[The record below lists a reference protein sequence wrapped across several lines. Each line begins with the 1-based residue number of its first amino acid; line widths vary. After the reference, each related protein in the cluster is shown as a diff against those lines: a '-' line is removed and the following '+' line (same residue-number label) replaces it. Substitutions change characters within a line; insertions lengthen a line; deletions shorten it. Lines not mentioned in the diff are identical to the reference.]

1 MDLKIARDEA
11 RRGSVERQ
19 QKMEEQP
26 SDIGDGTS
34 ESEKTT
40 DLMKIIDLFK
50 EQWILASMLL
60 FIPFGIYVGARGPE
74 VYSREARFL
83 LNFFSILPMAWL
95 IGKATEDVAAA
106 SNSIIGGLVNATFG
120 NIVEMLLCFQGIM
133 HEEYM
138 VVQLTLIG
146 SILSNLLL
154 VMGTA
159 FLYGGYYH
167 DSQSFNSSGAKTH
180 CSLLTLS
187 VLAISFPTV
196 YRQVLSEGA
205 ATDLLKISRV
215 ESVFLL
221 GTYAQYLLFQLK
233 THSHLF
239 EEAEDEEGGEEEEAL
254 SFYTAA
260 GVLGCCTVLTAFC
273 TEYLIQSIA
282 GDLSSYLNK
291 IFISVILLPIIG
303 NAAEHYTAIVV
314 AGRNKMDLAL
324 GVAVGSSV
332 QMALLVTPATV
343 VFGWLMGKPVDLNFH
358 TFQAVVLVM
367 SVIMTSSILVDGTVT
382 WLHGSLLLTTY
393 LIISTIYFLEST
405 PDQIMKKDYTVQ
417 VTTVKVES

>member
-40 DLMKIIDLFK
+40 DLMKILDLFK
-50 EQWILASMLL
+50 EQWVLASMLL

-120 NIVEMLLCFQGIM
+120 NIVEMLLCFQGIV

-167 DSQSFNSSGAKTH
+167 ESQSFNSSGAKTH

-187 VLAISFPTV
+187 VLAISLPTV

-205 ATDLLKISRV
+205 YEDLLKISRV

-221 GTYAQYLLFQLK
+221 SVYGQYLFFQLR

-239 EEAEDEEGGEEEEAL
+239 EEAEDEDGEEEEAL
-254 SFYTAA
+254 SFWTAA
-260 GVLGCCTVLTAFC
+260 GILGMCTVLTAMC
-273 TEYLIQSIA
+273 TDYLIESIA
-282 GDLSSYLNK
+282 GNLSSYLNK

-303 NAAEHYTAIVV
+303 NAAEHYTAIIV

-343 VFGWLMGKPVDLNFH
+343 IFGWMMDKPVDLDFH
-358 TFQAVVLVM
+358 TFQAIVLVL

-405 PDQIMKKDYTVQ
+405 PAQIKKMDYSVE
-417 VTTVKVES
+417 VKKMN

>member
-1 MDLKIARDEA
+1 
-11 RRGSVERQ
+11 
-19 QKMEEQP
+19 MEELP
-26 SDIGDGTS
+26 SSSDIGDGTPDPPGS
-34 ESEKTT
+34 DLEK
-40 DLMKIIDLFK
+40 IVDLFK

-60 FIPFGIYVGARGPE
+60 FIPFGIYVGYMGPS
-74 VYSREARFL
+74 VYSRETRFL

-133 HEEYM
+133 QEEYM

-167 DSQSFNSSGAKTH
+167 DAQTFNSSGAKTH

-187 VLAISFPTV
+187 VLAISLPTV

-205 ATDLLKISRV
+205 ETDLLKISRV

-221 GTYAQYLLFQLK
+221 MTYGQYLVFQLK

-239 EEAEDEEGGEEEEAL
+239 EEGEEDGDEGEAL

-260 GVLGCCTVLTAFC
+260 GILGACTVLTAMC
-273 TEYLIQSIA
+273 TDYLIVSIA
-282 GDLSSYLNK
+282 GNLSSYLNK

-343 VFGWLMGKPVDLNFH
+343 VFGWMMDKPVDLDFH
-358 TFQAVVLVM
+358 TFQAIVLVL
-367 SVIMTSSILVDGTVT
+367 SVIMTSSILVDGSVT

-405 PDQIMKKDYTVQ
+405 PDQIMKKDYESTV
-417 VTTVKVES
+417 VHTMG